1 MYLFFLIQKL
11 FSPKRCNKIASPRL
25 RGRFFKRLFLGRSNP
40 SLAGG
45 FFMLKGLILCHHP
58 PKKTHYSG
66 VLFFQSPRL
75 SCKPPVPQKMHVQPG
90 STQPD
95 FLGMPGADWLLAA
108 TVRELNLGS
117 WGGPMRQSSGESTFF
132 YQRGIIRFS
141 ISSYILNENTI
152 SVSFYPKKI
161 EGLGRNLLGFPRIGP
176 KIVFLGNFKIS
187 KFQNITCWVA
197 YFWAVA
203 TTPRAP
209 YRVPRRKLM
218 FERPVDLKEAAE
230 SGRCVE
236 DELDF
241 QEEKTDFVIKVLICK

>member
-1 MYLFFLIQKL
+1 MFCFFNRQGLAASRR
-11 FSPKRCNKIASPRL
+11 SPKKCMSNLGVPNRIFWGCQEQIDYLLPRWESWTLGAEAARCDKAAENPPFFINEESSDSQSHHISWMKIP
-25 RGRFFKRLFLGRSNP
+25 FPFPFTPKK
-40 SLAGG
+40 
-45 FFMLKGLILCHHP
+45 LKGLGEISWVFPELVR
-58 PKKTHYSG
+58 K
-66 VLFFQSPRL
+66 LF
-75 SCKPPVPQKMHVQPG
+75 
-90 STQPD
+90 
-95 FLGMPGADWLLAA
+95 
-108 TVRELNLGS
+108 
-117 WGGPMRQSSGESTFF
+117 
-132 YQRGIIRFS
+132 
-141 ISSYILNENTI
+141 
-152 SVSFYPKKI
+152 
-161 EGLGRNLLGFPRIGP
+161 
-176 KIVFLGNFKIS
+176 FLGNFKIS